1 MSRKV
6 YVKLEVNLIILVDDD
21 TQVADVI
28 DNMDYNF
35 TASYDDN
42 ATITDSEVIDFQITD
57 VK

>member
-6 YVKLEVNLIILVDDD
+6 YVKLEVNLIMLVDDD

-35 TASYDDN
+35 NASDDDN